1 MKRGS
6 LLINTARGGVV
17 DTEALLWA
25 LDEGI
30 IAGAGL
36 DVVEGEDVIAE
47 EELLLREGVATEQL
61 QAAIR
66 GHVLLRRDNVVI
78 TPHIA
83 FDSQEALQRILDTT
97 IDNVRSFLAGVPRNV
112 VSAQARAPHP
122 VG

>member
-6 LLINTARGGVV
+6 LLINTARGPIV
-17 DTEALLWA
+17 DTDALLWA

-36 DVVEGEDVIAE
+36 DVVEGEDMIAE
-47 EELLLREGVATEQL
+47 EELLLRQGVATEQL

-66 GHVLLRRDNVVI
+66 GHVLLRRENVLI

-97 IDNVRSFLAGVPRNV
+97 VDNVRAFMSGDPRNV
-112 VSAQARAPHP
+112 VGAASASHP